1 LLLLLS
7 SSAPLSLVWGGRTL
21 DDPPVVLGDGCRRCC
36 GCFWVFGLAAA
47 ATDDDA
53 DAAEDGAAPPVEGLA
68 VVDDAVVVMEARTL
82 AGASMITPFLLL
94 MVNVFG
100 LSSE

>member
-1 LLLLLS
+1 
-7 SSAPLSLVWGGRTL
+7 
-21 DDPPVVLGDGCRRCC
+21 
-36 GCFWVFGLAAA
+36 
-47 ATDDDA
+47 
-53 DAAEDGAAPPVEGLA
+53 VEGLA
-68 VVDDAVVVMEARTL
+68 VVDDVVVVMEARTL